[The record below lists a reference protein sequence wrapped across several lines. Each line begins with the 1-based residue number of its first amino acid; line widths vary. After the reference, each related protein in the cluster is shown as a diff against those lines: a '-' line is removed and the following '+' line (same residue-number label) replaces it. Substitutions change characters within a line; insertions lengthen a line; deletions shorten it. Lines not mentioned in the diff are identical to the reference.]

1 MTNASTDLITG
12 FDPITR
18 SQLYIGGRWCTPSVS
33 ETIDVIDPSTESRI
47 GSVPNATADDVDRAA
62 RAAREALSPWAGLPP
77 RERAAWIGRV
87 ANGIETRAAEFAEL
101 ISRELGMPVAQSR
114 AIQVGLAVRDLAA
127 VRDAIDEIVWEERVA
142 NSLVL
147 REPMGV
153 VGAITPWNYPLHQ
166 VTAKIGGALAA
177 GCTVVVKPAQ
187 VAPLSIFLL
196 ADVVDEIGLPGGV
209 FNLISGDGR
218 TTGEALVAHPD
229 VDMVSFTGST
239 RAGQRI
245 SELAAGSTKPV
256 AMELGGKS
264 ASVILDDADLE
275 EAVTVSLSKCYQNT
289 GQSCNAL
296 TRLLV
301 PRAKLA
307 AAEAAAS
314 VAAGSYRIGRPFD
327 PDSTTGPVVSA
338 GQKRLVLD
346 HIERAIA
353 DGARVVA
360 GGTEVADDLTRGY
373 FVTPTVL
380 SDVTADM
387 AIAQEEVFGPVLV
400 IIPFDTEDEAVD
412 LANDSEYGLG
422 GAVWAGDKDRAVSV
436 ARRIRTG
443 QVSINGGAHNPGAP
457 FGGFRS
463 SGHGREGGR
472 FGIEE
477 FLTYK
482 SLQF

>member
-1 MTNASTDLITG
+1 MTNASTHLITG
-12 FDPITR
+12 FDHITR
-18 SQLYIGGRWCTPSVS
+18 PHLYIGGQWCAPFGSDMI
-33 ETIDVIDPSTESRI
+33 EVIDPTTESPI
-47 GSVPNATADDVDRAA
+47 GSVPSATAHDVDRAA
-62 RAAREALSPWAGLPP
+62 KAARAALDSWAGLPP
-77 RERAAWIGRV
+77 RERAAWIRRIADRIESR
-87 ANGIETRAAEFAEL
+87 ANEFAEL
-101 ISRELGMPVAQSR
+101 ISRELGMPLAQSR
-114 AIQVGLAVRDLAA
+114 AIQVGLAIRDLAA
-127 VRDAIDEIVWEERVA
+127 VHDAVSEIAWEERVA

-166 VTAKIGGALAA
+166 VAAKIGGALAA

-196 ADVVDEIGLPGGV
+196 ADVVDEVGLPGGV
-209 FNLISGDGR
+209 FNLISGDGQ
-218 TTGEALVAHPD
+218 TAGEALVANPD

-239 RAGQRI
+239 RAGKRI
-245 SELAAGSTKPV
+245 SELAAAWTKPV

-264 ASVILDDADLE
+264 VSVIFDDADLE
-275 EAVTVSLSKCYQNT
+275 EAVTVSLSKCYQNA

-307 AAEAAAS
+307 AAEAAA
-314 VAAGSYRIGRPFD
+314 ATATASYRVGRPFD
-327 PDSTTGPVVSA
+327 PDSTMGPVVSA
-338 GQKRLVLD
+338 GQQRLVLD

-353 DGARVVA
+353 DGARVVV
-360 GGTEVADDLTRGY
+360 GGTEVTDELTAGY
-373 FVTPTVL
+373 FVMPTVL

-400 IIPFDTEDEAVD
+400 IIPFDSEDEAVE

-443 QVSINGGAHNPGAP
+443 QVSINGGAHNPAAP
-457 FGGFRS
+457 FGGFKA

-482 SLQF
+482 SLQL